1 MDSNAVRDYYDRIAA
16 VDIGAVARRLLED
29 RLTAEH
35 GHTLRFDCPHH
46 ASQSKTSLIVDTEK
60 QAFWCKGCDVGGDV
74 LHFVEFVQSGHVT
87 SHHKGPMPDTHRQAR
102 DYLASLQGLP
112 PLTEF
117 GLSPEEQQKAE
128 ARRQEADAVFAVLT
142 DAAEHYH
149 QKLLANAEAL
159 AWLTEHYAISRE
171 TIERFKIGFADNT
184 GLVDRYLVIEK
195 NHDRKVIDRT
205 GLYVQAKDD
214 QFHPFFRQRIVFP
227 YWKQGRVVYMIG
239 RKTPL
244 TPAKDYE
251 KAKYK
256 KLPTHSARR
265 PYISPA
271 IQNDI
276 FYNEDC
282 LATGPSE
289 VVITEGVT
297 DCIALAERGIPTV
310 SPVTVTFR
318 DQDHEKLLAL
328 VRGVQRVYICQDNE
342 VSGVGLAGALK
353 TASYLSRS
361 GVDVRLVELPLGA
374 RQEQA
379 RAQLAELGIHA
390 GMDAKALD
398 AAKEALDEAQRK
410 QAEQLLADAKI
421 DVNEYFLTASA
432 EDFRGLTAEALP
444 PVHRQI
450 KQLDPHP
457 PNDRERN
464 EHLKPVIRAVAEL
477 DPLDQAGCVAL
488 LQEHY
493 GGPRNLPKKLL
504 DDSIRHAAR
513 TGEAQRRRAVAAATG
528 DESLYCWKHAVLAIR
543 DDRVVELREWEGE
556 GAQRLTREVPISNFR
571 LTIEEERIVDH
582 GVGTPTSQVKGTIH
596 VHGGGRFAFAMASE
610 DFYSSHLLARCL
622 GGIAGPLLEFET
634 IDLERI
640 RNTCVHFAEFP
651 RTTFL
656 QCFGPH
662 PEWGYVTPSVII
674 KDGEIRPNDSGEL
687 RCELAHIENKSVRR
701 LDLAVASPEEVALV
715 GRHIL
720 EELFALAPIH
730 ISRCLAAHT
739 FLAPVYHRLRTR
751 YNPYILF
758 CSGVTG
764 KGKTSVAQ
772 LYQNFFGRFDDKG
785 TLVAWGNTPKR
796 IEKAGFYFNGALFV
810 TDDFKKANIGR
821 YQWNDARRILQGY
834 ADGNERGR
842 LKRNAEFKEGEM
854 IRGMLLVTGE
864 DLPEGEAS
872 NLARMIEVSFDSN
885 RYTPEHSGT
894 YARCLARQ
902 HLYRGLMA
910 HYVAWTQRI
919 PDEQLDGLVASY
931 YQRLDAALGSAQ
943 MENRPRILQNFALML
958 TGLNLFF
965 GFVEDRGVVGPA
977 EAEQYVVEHS
987 QWALSAIG
995 ETGEMVR
1002 GERASVIFIEVL
1014 RSLLATR
1021 RLSLAAVHLT
1031 GAGRFSFKAEEGMA
1045 NVVGYRYDDGTYII
1059 RDVAVKEVSEYLH
1072 RGGRDLAYS
1081 VRGISSQLLADELI
1095 LPSETSGPSRTTW
1108 RLRING
1114 ERVSCY
1120 RMAQGV
1126 LGDVDHEHRLFG

>member
-1 MDSNAVRDYYDRIAA
+1 MDSNTVRDYYDRIAA

-46 ASQSKTSLIVDTEK
+46 ASQSKASLIVDTER

-74 LHFVEFVQSGHVT
+74 LHFVEFVQSSHVT
-87 SHHKGPMPDTHRQAR
+87 SHHKGPMPESHRQAR

-149 QKLLANAEAL
+149 QKLLANDEAL
-159 AWLTEHYAISRE
+159 RWLTEHYAISRD

-184 GLVDRYLVIEK
+184 GLVDHYLVGEK

-205 GLYVQAKDD
+205 GLYVRGNDG
-214 QFHPFFRQRIVFP
+214 QFYPFLRGRIVFP
-227 YWKQGRVVYMIG
+227 YWKQGWVVYLIG
-239 RKTPL
+239 RKTPW

-256 KLPTHSARR
+256 KLPTHSTRR

-271 IQNDI
+271 IQNEI
-276 FYNEDC
+276 LYNEDC

-297 DCIALAERGIPTV
+297 DCIALAERGVPTV

-318 DQDHEKLLAL
+318 DQDHAKLLAF

-342 VSGVGLAGALK
+342 VSGVGLTGALK
-353 TASYLSRS
+353 TARHLSRH

-374 RQEQA
+374 TQEQA
-379 RAQLAELGIHA
+379 RSQLAELGIHA
-390 GMDAKALD
+390 GMEAKALD
-398 AAKEALDEAQRK
+398 AAKEALDEAQRE

-421 DVNEYFLTASA
+421 DVNEYFLTASTD
-432 EDFRGLTAEALP
+432 DFRGLMAEALS
-444 PVHRQI
+444 PVHWQI
-450 KQLDPHP
+450 GKLDPNP
-457 PNDRERN
+457 ATVRTRN
-464 EHLKPVIRAVAEL
+464 EAMRSVIEAIAEL
-477 DPLDQAGCVAL
+477 DPLRQDECKAL
-488 LQEHY
+488 LQAHY
-493 GGPRNLPKKLL
+493 SGALKPTKRLL
-504 DDSIRHAAR
+504 DDSVKHALKAR
-513 TGEAQRRRAVAAATG
+513 ETKQQRALDVAT
-528 DESLYCWKHAVLAIR
+528 DESVYRWKHAVLAIR
-543 DDRVVELREWEGE
+543 GDRVVELREWEGE
-556 GAQRLTREVPISNFR
+556 GGQGFIQEVPISNFR
-571 LTIEEERIVDH
+571 LAIEEERIVDR

-596 VHGGGRFAFAMASE
+596 VHGGRRFPFTMASD
-610 DFYSSHLLARCL
+610 DFYSAHLLARCL
-622 GGIAGPLLEFET
+622 GGIAGPMLEFET

-640 RNTCVHFAEFP
+640 RNTCVHFAEYP

-662 PEWGYVTPSVII
+662 PKWGYVTPSVII
-674 KDGEIRPNDSGEL
+674 KDGEIRPNDGGDLLCDLS
-687 RCELAHIENKSVRR
+687 HIENKSVRR
-701 LDLAVASPEEVALV
+701 LDLAMASPEQVAEV

-720 EELFALAPIH
+720 GDLFALAPTH
-730 ISRCLAAHT
+730 ISRCLVAHT

-764 KGKTSVAQ
+764 KGKTAVAQ
-772 LYQNFFGRFDDKG
+772 LYQNFFGRFEDKG

-796 IEKAGFYFNGALFV
+796 IEKAGFYFSGALFV
-810 TDDFKKANIGR
+810 TDDFKRSNVGA

-842 LKRNAEFKEGEM
+842 LKRNADFKEGEM

-872 NLARMIEVSFDSN
+872 NLARMIEVSFDAN
-885 RYTPEHSGT
+885 RYTPELSDL
-894 YARCLARQ
+894 YARCLERQ

-919 PDEQLDGLVASY
+919 TDDQLEGLVASY
-931 YQRLDAALGSAQ
+931 YHRLDAALGGAQ
-943 MENRPRILQNFALML
+943 IENRPRILQNFALML

-965 GFVEDRGVVGPA
+965 GFLEERGVVSAGQ
-977 EAEQYVVEHS
+977 AEQHVREHS
-987 QWALSAIG
+987 EWALGAIG
-995 ETGEMVR
+995 ETGAMVR
-1002 GERASVIFIEVL
+1002 DERASVIFLDVL

-1021 RLSLAAVHLT
+1021 RLTLGTLQPT
-1031 GAGRFSFKAEEGMA
+1031 GAGRFSFRADETVA
-1045 NVVGYRYDDGTYII
+1045 NVVGYAHEDRVYIV
-1059 RDVAVKEVSEYLH
+1059 RDVAIKEVSEYLR
-1072 RGGRDLAYS
+1072 RGGRSLEYS
-1081 VRGISSQLLADELI
+1081 TRGISAQLLADKLVV
-1095 LPSETSGPSRTTW
+1095 PNDGGGPAKSTW
-1108 RLRING
+1108 RLRVNG
-1114 ERVSCY
+1114 ERIACY
-1120 RMAQGV
+1120 CMAEGV
-1126 LGDVDHEHRLFG
+1126 LGDVGADMDLFA